1 LAGSI
6 NIDAALSHECPTAP
20 RWDYG
25 IGHRRGDGEEA
36 VWVEVHRASAA
47 HVGDI
52 IRKKKW
58 LEDWLSE
65 NALPLQA
72 LTRRTDGYVW
82 LSTGGVDLQRS
93 SRQARL
99 LAQSGVSFPRE
110 HLVL

>member
-1 LAGSI
+1 MHGR
-6 NIDAALSHECPTAP
+6 T
-20 RWDYG
+20 
-25 IGHRRGDGEEA
+25 EEA

-47 HVGDI
+47 QVKDI
-52 IRKKKW
+52 IRKKRW